1 MRARGFT
8 ISLMLEGFLQTA
20 SGDRTMKKMHL
31 CVAALCAAAALPTLA
46 AGTFEL
52 VKQKQCLFCHK
63 VDGELVGPSF
73 KDIATSFG
81 AVKDARAVLQKA
93 VVQGTDT
100 TPYHWGAAK
109 MPPGYVRT
117 AVNQAE
123 AAEIVDW
130 ILQQK

>member
-1 MRARGFT
+1 MNKTF
-8 ISLMLEGFLQTA
+8 
-20 SGDRTMKKMHL
+20 L
-31 CVAALCAAAALPTLA
+31 CVAALSAAAAFPSHA
-46 AGTFEL
+46 ASTFDL

-73 KDIATSFG
+73 KDIAKGFSG
-81 AVKDARAVLQKA
+81 VQDAKAVLQRA
-93 VVQGTDT
+93 VVQGTDS

-117 AVNQAE
+117 SVSQAE

-130 ILQQK
+130 ILKQK